1 MGSRL
6 LRENNM
12 TTEKFVRMIQTGGF
26 ALACGVD
33 LTEADGAIVVNR
45 YEYRVWGTRHKS
57 DGMPLDKASDY
68 WLREQEWSESP
79 D

>member
-6 LRENNM
+6 LRENDM
-12 TTEKFVRMIQTGGF
+12 TTEKFVRMIQSGGLT
-26 ALACGVD
+26 LACGVD
-33 LTEADGAIVVNR
+33 LTEADGAIFVNR